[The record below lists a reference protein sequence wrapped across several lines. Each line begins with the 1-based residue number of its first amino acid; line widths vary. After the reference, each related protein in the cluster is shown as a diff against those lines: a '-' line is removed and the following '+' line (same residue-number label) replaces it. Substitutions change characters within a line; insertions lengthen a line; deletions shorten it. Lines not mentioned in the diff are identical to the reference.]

1 MKLFN
6 QNTSL
11 VSSIQQ
17 YVNDLYI
24 NKAEVDFGLPNQ
36 ILPTIS
42 KSVSFNRITSNE
54 TPFGKILFK
63 SYNFFKG

>member
-1 MKLFN
+1 MKFLN

-24 NKAEVDFGLPNQ
+24 NQAAVDFGLQ
-36 ILPTIS
+36 MSPTIS
-42 KSVSFNRITSNE
+42 KSVSFNKVTSNE
-54 TPFGKILFK
+54 KPFGKILIR
-63 SYNFFKG
+63 S

>member
-1 MKLFN
+1 MKFMN

-24 NKAEVDFGLPNQ
+24 NQAAVDFGLPNQ

-42 KSVSFNRITSNE
+42 KSVSLNKV
-54 TPFGKILFK
+54 TPHEKPKIQLLVLF
-63 SYNFFKG
+63 FFSK